1 MGQNYIRQK
10 HCEDLLP
17 ALDVKNYPDND
28 TILQGLDQQCRHW
41 RTDFLGG
48 LKTFLGHYEQLSAM
62 RSELQ
67 RSNFITLYLA
77 TQTHNHKMQFAL

>member
-28 TILQGLDQQCRHW
+28 TILQGLGQQFTHW
-41 RTDFLGG
+41 RTDFWG

>member
-10 HCEDLLP
+10 HCEDLLI
-17 ALDVKNYPDND
+17 ND
-28 TILQGLDQQCRHW
+28 TILQGLGQQFTHW
-41 RTDFLGG
+41 RTDFWG